1 MKFGKV
7 AQLALAI
14 GIFAIALIFLY
25 RMNQGRAAEHE
36 QLSAQLD
43 VAQQLLPQLVSES
56 EDLESRLNQLQAEL
70 DQANASLSEGKA
82 RFPLSIDGIRYDE
95 LLCQMAH
102 DRDLEVMRL
111 VTSEPTE
118 RKVEEVTYTISSFD
132 LEVMGQVA
140 DILDFVN
147 AIAIGED
154 FTTATVELVDIKV
167 PEPITMQ
174 EEEALAGQEQ
184 EEEEEEPEAPSA
196 VIKVN
201 IYSYKGD

>member
-7 AQLALAI
+7 AQLVLAI
-14 GIFAIALIFLY
+14 GIFAIAFVFLY

-36 QLSAQLD
+36 QLSTQLET
-43 VAQQLLPQLVSES
+43 VQQLLPQLVSES
-56 EDLESRLNQLQAEL
+56 EDLESRLNQLQAEM
-70 DQANASLSEGKA
+70 DQAKASLSEGKA
-82 RFPLSIDGIRYDE
+82 RFPISIDGIRYDE

-111 VTSEPTE
+111 TTSEPAE
-118 RKVEEVTYTISSFD
+118 QNVEDVTYTVTSFD
-132 LEVMGQVA
+132 LEVIGQVA

-147 AIAIGED
+147 AIAISEN
-154 FTTATVELVDIKV
+154 FTTATVELVDIRV
-167 PEPITMQ
+167 PDPLTMQ
-174 EEEALAGQEQ
+174 EKEALADQEQ

-196 VIKVN
+196 FIEVD

>member
-1 MKFGKV
+1 MKFGKT
-7 AQLALAI
+7 AQLVLAI

-36 QLSAQLD
+36 QLSTQLET
-43 VAQQLLPQLVSES
+43 AQQLLPQLVSES
-56 EDLESRLNQLQAEL
+56 EDSESRLNQLQAEL
-70 DQANASLSEGKA
+70 DQARASLSAGKA
-82 RFPLSIDGIRYDE
+82 KFPLSIDGIRYDE

-111 VTSEPTE
+111 VASEPTE
-118 RKVEEVTYTISSFD
+118 RNVGDVTYTVTSFD

-140 DILDFVN
+140 DVLDFVN

-154 FTTATVELVDIKV
+154 FTTATVELVNISV
-167 PEPITMQ
+167 PEPLTMQ
-174 EEEALAGQEQ
+174 EKEALAGQGQ
-184 EEEEEEPEAPSA
+184 EEEEEAPEAPSA
-196 VIKVN
+196 SIKVN

>member
-25 RMNQGRAAEHE
+25 RMNQGRAAEHK
-36 QLSAQLD
+36 QLSTQLD
-43 VAQQLLPQLVSES
+43 TAQQLLPQLVSES

-70 DQANASLSEGKA
+70 DQTKASLSEGKA

-118 RKVEEVTYTISSFD
+118 QKVEEVTYTITSFD

-147 AIAIGED
+147 AIAIGGD

-174 EEEALAGQEQ
+174 EKEALAGQEQ
-184 EEEEEEPEAPSA
+184 EEGEEEPEAPSA
-196 VIKVN
+196 LIKVN

>member
-1 MKFGKV
+1 MKFGKT
-7 AQLALAI
+7 AQLVLAI

-36 QLSAQLD
+36 QLSTQLET
-43 VAQQLLPQLVSES
+43 AQQLLPQLVSES
-56 EDLESRLNQLQAEL
+56 EDSESRLNQLQAEL
-70 DQANASLSEGKA
+70 DQARASLSAGKA
-82 RFPLSIDGIRYDE
+82 KFPLSIDGIRYDE

-111 VTSEPTE
+111 VASEPTE
-118 RKVEEVTYTISSFD
+118 RNVGDVTYTVTSFD

-140 DILDFVN
+140 DVLDFVN

-154 FTTATVELVDIKV
+154 FATATVELVNISV
-167 PEPITMQ
+167 PEPLTMQ
-174 EEEALAGQEQ
+174 EKEALAGQGQ
-184 EEEEEEPEAPSA
+184 EEEEEAPEAPSA
-196 VIKVN
+196 SIKVN